1 MVGRTSVARS
11 SSIIPNAIVLVVVS
25 FVFVSPITLAADQV
39 PADSDFVAKAEQ
51 ASNLEV
57 VAARTALKESRN
69 LRLRQIAEALTLD
82 GAAANR
88 RLSTMAV
95 EKGWP
100 SPTLGEPDGSSD
112 YSDHNFVVGQI
123 QAHQVAIALYREEAT
138 TGADTDLQEFARDT
152 LRTLRRRLL
161 ALQSLQSS

>member
-88 RLSTMAV
+88 RLATMAV

-100 SPTLGEPDGSSD
+100 SPSLGEPDGSSD
-112 YSDHNFVVGQI
+112 
-123 QAHQVAIALYREEAT
+123 
-138 TGADTDLQEFARDT
+138 
-152 LRTLRRRLL
+152 
-161 ALQSLQSS
+161 